1 MDMLHASAVA
11 FDGQGVLL
19 LGPSGSGKS
28 TLALQ
33 LIALGGCLIADD
45 RVLATEKEGR
55 LWLEPPD
62 TIADR
67 IEARGL
73 GLLSCESAPAFASLA
88 VDLTRIETERLPVD
102 AWAIAASASA
112 SCARWAACSSGDNAV
127 PGIAGGSNVG

>member
-55 LWLEPPD
+55 LWLEAPD

-73 GLLSCESAPAFASLA
+73 GLLSCETAPAFASLA
-88 VDLTRIETERLPVD
+88 VDLTRVETDRLPPE
-102 AWAIAASASA
+102 
-112 SCARWAACSSGDNAV
+112 RTML
-127 PGIAGGSNVG
+127 IAGIELPLIYKLESPAFAAMLRVYLAGGRIA